1 MASILITTPD
11 GQTYE
16 FELDAAQMSLGRG
29 DGNTLMVPDGSISTN
44 HGEFLYDN
52 GQWVFADLGST
63 NGTKINGDRVERVE
77 LGHGAQFE
85 IGNCAAVFYD
95 DAVQQQ
101 AASSGSARRAPSSS
115 GSGGYG
121 EQPIDRAARTGFG
134 AKKKEADGGR
144 GALMAV
150 GIVVL
155 LAVLGLAAMIWT
167 GGLS

>member
-101 AASSGSARRAPSSS
+101 AASSGSARRAPSSA

-121 EQPIDRAARTGFG
+121 EQPIDRSARSGFG
-134 AKKKEADGGR
+134 AKKKEPDGGR

-150 GIVVL
+150 GIIAL
-155 LAVLGLAAMIWT
+155 LVVLGLAAMIWT

>member
-16 FELDAAQMSLGRG
+16 FELDSAQMTLGRG
-29 DGNTLMVPDGSISTN
+29 EGNTLVVPDGSISTN

-52 GQWVFADLGST
+52 GQWLFSDLGST
-63 NGTKINGDRVERVE
+63 NGTKVNGSRVERVE

-85 IGNCAAVFYD
+85 IGNCAAVFYEE
-95 DAVQQQ
+95 AAPQQQ
-101 AASSGSARRAPSSS
+101 AASSGARRATSSA

-121 EQPIDRAARTGFG
+121 EQPIDRAARVGFG
-134 AKKKEADGGR
+134 AKKKVPDGGR

-150 GIVVL
+150 GVIALLLV
-155 LAVLGLAAMIWT
+155 LAVAAMFWT
-167 GGLS
+167 GGLL